1 MGNQPEDR
9 YLVCTST
16 KNLHLISWIGKGQCH
31 GQFICLLKSYHDS
44 V

>member
-16 KNLHLISWIGKGQCH
+16 KNLHLISWIGKGH